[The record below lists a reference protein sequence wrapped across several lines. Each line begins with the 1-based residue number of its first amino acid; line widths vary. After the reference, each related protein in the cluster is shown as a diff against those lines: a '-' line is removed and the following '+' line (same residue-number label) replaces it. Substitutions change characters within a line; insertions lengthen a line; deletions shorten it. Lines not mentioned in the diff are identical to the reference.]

1 MLESVSICS
10 FRKISAFYVFKK
22 ILGVNIILNF
32 LRNLYILVL
41 QSISRIILFPPLSIF
56 VWFD

>member
-10 FRKISAFYVFKK
+10 FRKISVFYVFKK